1 LARRRATA
9 KNLLKRDIMTDNKLN
24 YFLPYKQLQSLL
36 DALQHA
42 GFSCIGPQVRD
53 GAIVYDVLT
62 SADQLPWGMRDYQ
75 TPGGYRLENIP
86 ERKAFAFANG
96 PQAIKPILFKPQ
108 ETVWKVIR
116 DSEGKLIFQ
125 AHQPSEIPV
134 AIIGAR
140 SCDLAA
146 MSIQDKVF
154 IESTHPD
161 PRYKSRREHLFV
173 VAVNCTYSSEN
184 CFCVSAGTGPDVSN
198 PFDILMTEV
207 AEGFVVKT
215 GSDRGQKIITPLNLS
230 RANTPQGKEAI
241 KGVTQAGAMQ
251 TKQIPLDNKRALR
264 DLLFSN
270 LNHPRWEEV
279 AERCLSCGNCTSV
292 CPTCFCHS
300 EVEKPSLDG
309 TISEHQREWDSCFT
323 TGHSYLNGTIVR
335 KDTQKQYRQWLTHK
349 VGSWFDQFG
358 TSGCV
363 GCGRC
368 TTWCPVGI
376 DITEELAAISGESN
390 IRIKKS
396 D

>member
-1 LARRRATA
+1 M
-9 KNLLKRDIMTDNKLN
+9 DDEIS
-24 YFLPYKQLQSLL
+24 YFLPYVQLQVLF
-36 DALQHA
+36 DALQQA
-42 GFSCIGPQVRD
+42 GFSCVGPQVRD
-53 GAIVYDVLT
+53 GAIVYDELT
-62 SADQLPWGMRDYQ
+62 QVDQLPWGIRDHQ
-75 TPGGYRLENIP
+75 TPGGYTLESIP

-96 PQAIKPILFKPQ
+96 PQAIKPILFKPV
-108 ETVWKVIR
+108 ETVWRVIR
-116 DSEGKLIFQ
+116 NSEGKLIFEPQ
-125 AHQPSEIPV
+125 QSIGKPV

-154 IESTHPD
+154 MEGDHPD
-161 PRYKSRREHLFV
+161 PRYKSRREQLFV
-173 VAVNCTYSSEN
+173 IAVNCTYSSEN
-184 CFCVSAGTGPDVSN
+184 CFCVSAGTGPEVSN
-198 PFDILMTEV
+198 PFDILMTEI
-207 AEGFVVKT
+207 EGGFVVKI
-215 GSDRGQKIITPLNLS
+215 GSERAQALLINIKLS
-230 RANTPQGKEAI
+230 KAESLQCENAI
-241 KGVTQAGAMQ
+241 RNAAQARTMQ
-251 TKQIPLDNKRALR
+251 TKRIPLDNKHALR

-270 LNHPRWEEV
+270 LNHSRWDDV

-300 EVEKPSLDG
+300 EVEKPSLDASN
-309 TISEHQREWDSCFT
+309 SEHQREWDSCFT
-323 TGHSYLNGTIVR
+323 TGHSALNGKMIR
-335 KDTQKQYRQWLTHK
+335 DDTRTQYRQWLTHK

-390 IRIKKS
+390 TRTTKI